1 MTSQP
6 EPSQSAPSH
15 PEPEPSAP
23 SQPAPSQQPTI
34 QPPTTPHELVNPPE
48 LAPAVGFSHAVAAGP
63 GRTVYLGGQ
72 AGIHPDGTVDPKA
85 TLVEQF
91 DLALANMVATLTAA
105 GAKPEHLVTV
115 TVFATD
121 AEQYRADL
129 KELGAVWRR
138 HLGKHYPAMAFF
150 EVKGLFDPAALV
162 ELTGVAVV
170 P

>member
-1 MTSQP
+1 MTPQP
-6 EPSQSAPSH
+6 QPGSAQPGSTQPSP
-15 PEPEPSAP
+15 
-23 SQPAPSQQPTI
+23 QPRS
-34 QPPTTPHELVNPPE
+34 PHEMVNPPE

-91 DLALANMVATLTAA
+91 DLALANMVTTLTAA
-105 GAKPEHLVTV
+105 GAAPEHLVTV

-121 AEQYRADL
+121 AEQYRAAL

>member
-1 MTSQP
+1 MTPQP
-6 EPSQSAPSH
+6 QPGSAQPGSAQPGSTQPSP
-15 PEPEPSAP
+15 
-23 SQPAPSQQPTI
+23 QPRS
-34 QPPTTPHELVNPPE
+34 PHEMVNPPE

-91 DLALANMVATLTAA
+91 DLALANMVTTLTAA
-105 GAKPEHLVTV
+105 GAAPEHLVTV

-121 AEQYRADL
+121 AEQYRAAL

>member
-6 EPSQSAPSH
+6 TDPHPTDSQ
-15 PEPEPSAP
+15 PSAP
-23 SQPAPSQQPTI
+23 YHLS
-34 QPPTTPHELVNPPE
+34 PHAMVNPPE
-48 LAPAVGFSHAVAAGP
+48 LAPAVGFSHAVTAGP

-72 AGIHPDGTVDPKA
+72 AALHPDGTVDPNA

-91 DLALANMVATLTAA
+91 DLALANLVATLTAA
-105 GAKPEHLVTV
+105 GAAPEHLVAV

-129 KELGAVWRR
+129 RELGAVWRR

-150 EVKGLFDPAALV
+150 EVKGLFDPEALV

>member
-6 EPSQSAPSH
+6 TSPQSTSPQST
-15 PEPEPSAP
+15 S
-23 SQPAPSQQPTI
+23 T
-34 QPPTTPHELVNPPE
+34 QPPSLQPPTPHELVNPPE

-72 AGIHPDGTVDPKA
+72 AGLHPDGTVDPNA
-85 TLVEQF
+85 TLIEQF

-105 GAKPEHLVTV
+105 GAAPEHLVTV

-121 AEQYRADL
+121 AEQYRKHL

>member
-1 MTSQP
+1 
-6 EPSQSAPSH
+6 
-15 PEPEPSAP
+15 
-23 SQPAPSQQPTI
+23 
-34 QPPTTPHELVNPPE
+34 
-48 LAPAVGFSHAVAAGP
+48 
-63 GRTVYLGGQ
+63 
-72 AGIHPDGTVDPKA
+72 VDPDA

-91 DLALANMVATLTAA
+91 DLALANLAATLAAA
-105 GAKPEHLVTV
+105 GARPEHLVTV

-121 AEQYRADL
+121 AEQYRKDL

-150 EVKGLFDPAALV
+150 EVKGLFDPAAQV